1 MNIGIII
8 DMMMQA
14 LPEIILAVTGILALL
29 IGQFSSNTRKYRE
42 HQRSLFA
49 KKESTSNIVKIISLL
64 GLFVALAVTANM
76 TADAKGAFVVDT
88 FSVFFKILFILAS
101 IIVVIGSFSTLK
113 TIHESEYYSLIL
125 FITLGMCVVASAREL
140 ILLFVGIEL
149 AGISSFVL
157 AGYTKEDRRSSEAA
171 IKYLIIA
178 AVSSSII
185 LFGMSIIYGMTGST
199 YYAEIAKGM
208 TSSSSALLGLTLII
222 AGIGYKI
229 TAVPFHMWAPD
240 TYEGAPAQVSALL
253 ASGLKKMGIAALIP
267 LLFIALIALKAE
279 WQIIFA
285 VLAVATMTLGNIVA
299 ISQKSVKRMLAYSS
313 VAQAGYILIG
323 FAVATKLAVGS
334 ALFYSL
340 AHTIMSA
347 GTFIIIGALVYVKVG
362 ERLEDYAG
370 LWKRAPFMAF
380 SMMILLLSL
389 AGIPPLIGFWGKF
402 WLFMSAIKVEMY
414 WLAVIGVLNSAL
426 SLYYYFA
433 VVKFMFFK
441 EPTSNEEL
449 KIPMS
454 ATIAVAI
461 ALLCVV
467 VIGLLPDFFMG
478 ICLEAAKGLGI

>member
-1 MNIGIII
+1 MI
-8 DMMMQA
+8 QA
-14 LPEIILAVTGILALL
+14 LPEIFLAVFGIFVLL
-29 IGQFSSNTRKYRE
+29 MGQ
-42 HQRSLFA
+42 FA
-49 KKESTSNIVKIISLL
+49 KKENVSGIVKVISLF
-64 GLFVALAVTANM
+64 GLFAALVITGNM
-76 TADAKGAFVVDT
+76 SADSGGAFVVDS
-88 FSVFFKILFILAS
+88 FAVFFKVLFILAA

-171 IKYLIIA
+171 IKYLVVA
-178 AVSSSII
+178 AVSSAII
-185 LFGMSIIYGMTGST
+185 LFGMSIIYGVSGST
-199 YYAEIAKGM
+199 NYTEISGSIG
-208 TSSSSALLGLTLII
+208 SSPAALLGLVLII
-222 AGIGYKI
+222 SGIGYKI
-229 TAVPFHMWAPD
+229 TAVPFHLWAPD

-267 LLFIALIALKAE
+267 LLFIALLSMQAQ
-279 WQIIFA
+279 WQVVFA

-299 ISQKSVKRMLAYSS
+299 LSQKSVKRMLAYSS

-323 FAVATKLAVGS
+323 FAVATKLSVAS
-334 ALFYSL
+334 ALFYCL
-340 AHTIMSA
+340 AHTVMAA
-347 GTFIIIGALVYVKVG
+347 GTFIIIAALVYVKIG
-362 ERLEDYAG
+362 ENLEDYAG

-380 SMMILLLSL
+380 AMMIILLSL
-389 AGIPPLIGFWGKF
+389 AGIPPLVGFWGKF
-402 WLFMSAIKVEMY
+402 WLFMSAIEAGMV

-441 EPTSNEEL
+441 EPSSHEKLE
-449 KIPMS
+449 IPVS

-461 ALLCVV
+461 ALLCV
-467 VIGLLPDFFMG
+467 ILFGLFPDAFMEL
-478 ICLEAAKGLGI
+478 CFEATEGLGIIL